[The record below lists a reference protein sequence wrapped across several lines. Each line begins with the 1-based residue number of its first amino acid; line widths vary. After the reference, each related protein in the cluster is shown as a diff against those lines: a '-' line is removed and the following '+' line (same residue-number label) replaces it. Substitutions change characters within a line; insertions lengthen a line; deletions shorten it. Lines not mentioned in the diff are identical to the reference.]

1 VLGLLAASMVL
12 TVSGCASG
20 ADQSS
25 AASSAAAVS
34 SAVPAD
40 EDTHRIAE
48 VEFARQCAVTSL
60 AFPDEADLTTDLG
73 TRLAAVDLTHAQWNL
88 THAQWKDWH
97 DALVDSPELVAQS
110 AEVSAPGCA
119 GA

>member
-12 TVSGCASG
+12 AVSGCASG

-60 AFPDEADLTTDLG
+60 AFPDAADLTTDLA
-73 TRLAAVDLTHAQWNL
+73 TRLAAVDL

-97 DALVDSPELVAQS
+97 DALVDSPELVAQL